1 LNRHF
6 DKEFFVFAIFLFA
19 ATGILWYSLSLSL
32 APSIGM
38 PNPAGKEAF
47 AMEFSSFVSDT
58 NVTLN
63 LRSTGSAS
71 VTLQTYIVKDSSGD
85 QWRLSNWNPPGQP
98 VAPGNLLI
106 VNIAIGSGA
115 GGCGNGC
122 QYTGTP
128 GAFTAF
134 QNRQTYTVIVVTA
147 RNTQFT
153 FTGLIR

>member
-1 LNRHF
+1 LNKRF
-6 DKEFFVFAIFLFA
+6 DKEFFGFAIFLFA
-19 ATGILWYSLSLSL
+19 ATGIFWYSLS
-32 APSIGM
+32 APMI

-71 VTLQTYIVKDSSGD
+71 VTLQTYIVKNSSGD